1 MALHPASRT
10 LVGVLAV
17 VVCAASVTFLAA
29 AFADEA
35 TSESKLP
42 VAKSAKKKVEPRRE
56 LFSGKVVLLQDALKR
71 RDIKV
76 AEEMKLQAVL
86 ETKSG
91 VLIPIAADWRG
102 RAFFQDK
109 KLRDRPVEIV
119 GYRQPG
125 IPYLQALIVYF
136 PNKKGEREE
145 FDYWC
150 DICAIPMYEIK
161 DCECCQGPSGHR
173 YRPAKLP
180 AYLFQQGAAS
190 KKSSS
195 TKPAAKDSAGK
206 SSPQA
211 GSRPT
216 D

>member
-1 MALHPASRT
+1 MSPHPASRI
-10 LVGVLAV
+10 LSGVTV
-17 VVCAASVTFLAA
+17 VAVCAASTMWGTR

-35 TSESKLP
+35 AAQSKSP
-42 VAKSAKKKVEPRRE
+42 ATPSSKKPEPTKI
-56 LFSGKVVLLQDALKR
+56 LFAGKVVLLQDALKK

-76 AEEMKLQAVL
+76 ADEMKLQAVL

-91 VLIPIAADWRG
+91 ELIPIAADWRG
-102 RAFFQDK
+102 RAFFQDS

-125 IPYLQALIVYF
+125 NPYLQALVVYF
-136 PNKKGEREE
+136 FNKKGEREE

-161 DCECCQGPSGHR
+161 DCECCQGPSRHR

-180 AYLFQQGAAS
+180 DYLFQQGAVEN
-190 KKSSS
+190 KKPSSNEEPS
-195 TKPAAKDSAGK
+195 ANKP
-206 SSPQA
+206 SSEKKLTP
-211 GSRPT
+211 
-216 D
+216 